1 MELAKFFARK
11 SDPETSHMA
20 AAQHDRERVI
30 GIRDGVKR
38 LLVISMTDEQLVDAY
53 EAAAEAKLV
62 KYATPQAIR
71 SARAQLVHM
80 GQVEPVPGV
89 YGETRLG
96 NKCRVWIAVPVEEC
110 AE

>member
-1 MELAKFFARK
+1 MNLARFFARNT
-11 SDPETSHMA
+11 DPETSQMA
-20 AAQHDRERVI
+20 AAKHTPDRVLS
-30 GIRDGVKR
+30 IRDGVKR
-38 LLVISMTDEQLVDAY
+38 LLAISMTDEQLVDAY
-53 EAAAEAKLV
+53 EAATDAGLV
-62 KYATPQAIR
+62 KFATPQAIR

-80 GQVEPVPGV
+80 GQVEFVPGV